1 LFTPQLLVLIHF
13 NLLFWVNASRA
24 KNNQVSVYARITVNG
39 KRANISLKRKVIVS
53 EWNSGKGMAK
63 GNKQESRLLN
73 RYLDNVKNRIY
84 EAHQELVKEKAFI
97 CSQSIKARFLG
108 EDNEEYSL
116 LTLIDYHNT
125 QMSESLTYGTLKNYF
140 TTQKYI
146 KLFLTK
152 KRKTQDVYLSQLTF
166 RFLVDFENF
175 LRAHTPEDHQK
186 KMENNTVMKH
196 IQRLR
201 KMLTLAYKMEWI
213 DKDPFIK
220 FKPTYIKNEREF
232 LREDELQAIIE
243 KEFKIERL
251 TLVKDLFVFSC
262 YTGLSYIDVMN
273 LNEDNIALG
282 IDGGRWI
289 ITNRQKTNNK
299 VKIPLLPIA
308 KELIAKYENHIK
320 TKKTN
325 TLFPTISNQKLNSYL
340 KEIADLCSI
349 KKNLT
354 FHIARHTFA
363 TTITLSNGVPIE
375 TVSKLLGHT
384 KIATTQ
390 IYAKVIERKVS
401 EDMMALRLK
410 MENNKR
416 ENLNN
421 YKVRGE

>member
-1 LFTPQLLVLIHF
+1 MQSQINFTLS
-13 NLLFWVNASRA
+13 FWVNATRI
-24 KNNQVSVYARITVNG
+24 KNNQVSVYGRITVNG
-39 KRANISLKRKVIVS
+39 KRANISLQRKVILS
-53 EWNSGKGMAK
+53 EWDSKKGRAK

-73 RYLDNVKNRIY
+73 RYLDQVKNRVY
-84 EAHQELVKEKAFI
+84 VAYDELIKEKTFI

-146 KLFLTK
+146 KLFLLNK
-152 KRKTQDVYLSQLTF
+152 KAQDIYLSQLTF
-166 RFLVDFENF
+166 RFLVDFEKF
-175 LRAHTPEDHQK
+175 LRCYTPEDHQK

-201 KMLTLAYKMEWI
+201 KMVTLAYKMEWI

-232 LREDELQAIIE
+232 LRKDELQDIIE
-243 KEFKIERL
+243 KEFEIERL
-251 TLVKDLFVFSC
+251 ILVKDLFIFSC
-262 YTGLSYIDVMN
+262 YTGLSYIDVMR

-282 IDGGRWI
+282 IDGGRWL
-289 ITNRQKTNNK
+289 ITNRQKTHNK

-308 KELIAKYENHIK
+308 DALIKKYTNHIK
-320 TKKTN
+320 TKKTK
-325 TLFPTISNQKLNSYL
+325 TLFPNISNQKLNSYL
-340 KEIADLCSI
+340 KEIADLCAI

-401 EDMMALRLK
+401 DDMSILRRKLSKNILK
-410 MENNKR
+410 SNIS
-416 ENLNN
+416 
-421 YKVRGE
+421 

>member
-1 LFTPQLLVLIHF
+1 MQSQNTFSLS
-13 NLLFWVNASRA
+13 FWINATRA
-24 KNNQVSVYARITVNG
+24 INNYSPIYARITVNG
-39 KRANISLKRKVIVS
+39 KRANISLKRKVKIS
-53 EWNSGKGMAK
+53 EWDSSKGKARGT
-63 GNKQESRLLN
+63 KQESRLLN
-73 RYLDNVKNRIY
+73 RYLDLVKNRVY
-84 EAHQELVKEKAFI
+84 EAHDQLVKEKIFI

-116 LTLIDYHNT
+116 LTLVDYHNT

-152 KRKTQDVYLSQLTF
+152 KRKTQDIYLSQLTF
-166 RFLVDFENF
+166 RFLVDFEKF
-175 LRAHTPEDHQK
+175 LRLYIPVDHQK
-186 KMENNTVMKH
+186 KMENNTIMKH

-201 KMLTLAYKMEWI
+201 KMVTLAYKMEWL

-232 LREDELQAIIE
+232 LREDELQNIIE
-243 KEFKIERL
+243 KEFEIERL

-273 LNEDNIALG
+273 LNEDDIAIG

-289 ITNRQKTNNK
+289 ITNRQKTHNK
-299 VKIPLLPIA
+299 VKIPILPTA
-308 KELIAKYENHIK
+308 QELIKKYADHLK
-320 TKKTN
+320 TKKTK
-325 TLFPTISNQKLNSYL
+325 TLFPNISNQKLNSYL
-340 KEIADLCSI
+340 KEIADLCKI

-384 KIATTQ
+384 KITTTQ
-390 IYAKVIERKVS
+390 IYARVIDKKIS
-401 EDMMALRLK
+401 EDMAKLKLRTFPLPI
-410 MENNKR
+410 NNIKK
-416 ENLNN
+416 EI
-421 YKVRGE
+421 

>member
-1 LFTPQLLVLIHF
+1 MQSQTTFTLS
-13 NLLFWVNASRA
+13 FWVNATRV
-24 KNNQVSVYARITVNG
+24 KNNQVSVFARVTVNG
-39 KRANISLKRKVIVS
+39 KRSNISLQRKVILS
-53 EWNSGKGMAK
+53 EWDSNKGRAR

-73 RYLDNVKNRIY
+73 RYLDLVKNRIY
-84 EAHQELVKEKAFI
+84 EAHDQLVKEKTFI

-116 LTLIDYHNT
+116 LTLVDYHNT

-146 KLFLTK
+146 KLFLAK

-166 RFLVDFENF
+166 RFLVDFEKF
-175 LRAHTPEDHQK
+175 LRLYVPEDHQK

-201 KMLTLAYKMEWI
+201 KMVTLAYKMEWI

-232 LREDELQAIIE
+232 LREDELLTIIE
-243 KEFKIERL
+243 KEFDIERL
-251 TLVKDLFVFSC
+251 TLVKDLFIFSC

-273 LNEDNIALG
+273 LNEDNIAIG
-282 IDGGRWI
+282 IDRGRWI
-289 ITNRQKTNNK
+289 ITNRQKTHSK
-299 VKIPLLPIA
+299 VKIPILPIA
-308 KELIAKYENHIK
+308 EELIGKYKGHLK
-320 TKKTN
+320 TKKTK
-325 TLFPTISNQKLNSYL
+325 TLFPNISNQKLNSYL

-363 TTITLSNGVPIE
+363 TTVTLSNGVPIE

-401 EDMMALRLK
+401 EDMHILRNK
-410 MENNKR
+410 FKTNISKNNSSKAQ
-416 ENLNN
+416 NI
-421 YKVRGE
+421 

>member
-1 LFTPQLLVLIHF
+1 MQSQINFTLS
-13 NLLFWVNASRA
+13 FWVNATRI
-24 KNNQVSVYARITVNG
+24 KNNEVSVYGRITVNG
-39 KRANISLKRKVIVS
+39 KRANISLQRKVILS
-53 EWNSGKGMAK
+53 EWDSKRGRAK

-73 RYLDNVKNRIY
+73 RYLDQVKNRVY
-84 EAHQELVKEKAFI
+84 VAYDELIKEKVFI
-97 CSQSIKARFLG
+97 CSQSIKSRFLG

-146 KLFLTK
+146 KLFLLK
-152 KRKTQDVYLSQLTF
+152 KKVQDIYLSQLTF
-166 RFLVDFENF
+166 RFLVDFEKF
-175 LRAHTPEDHQK
+175 LRCYTPEDHQK

-201 KMLTLAYKMEWI
+201 KMVTLAYKMEWI

-232 LREDELQAIIE
+232 LREDELQTIIE

-251 TLVKDLFVFSC
+251 ALVKDLFIFSC

-273 LNEDNIALG
+273 LIEDNIAIG
-282 IDGGRWI
+282 IDGNRWL
-289 ITNRQKTNNK
+289 ITNRQKTHNK

-308 KELIAKYENHIK
+308 EELIIKYQGHIK
-320 TKKTN
+320 TKKTK
-325 TLFPTISNQKLNSYL
+325 TLFPNISNQKLNAYL
-340 KEIADLCSI
+340 KEIADLSGI
-349 KKNLT
+349 RKNLT

-375 TVSKLLGHT
+375 TVSKLLGHS

-401 EDMMALRLK
+401 EDMNLLRNIIAK
-410 MENNKR
+410 KEK
-416 ENLNN
+416 
-421 YKVRGE
+421 KPIKIKIS

>member
-1 LFTPQLLVLIHF
+1 MQSQINFTLS
-13 NLLFWVNASRA
+13 FWVNATRI
-24 KNNQVSVYARITVNG
+24 KNNEVSVYGRITVNG
-39 KRANISLKRKVIVS
+39 KRANISLQRKVILS
-53 EWNSGKGMAK
+53 EWDSKRGRAK

-73 RYLDNVKNRIY
+73 RYLDQVKNRIY
-84 EAHQELVKEKAFI
+84 IAYDELIKEKAFI

-152 KRKTQDVYLSQLTF
+152 KRKIQDIYLSQLTY
-166 RFLVDFENF
+166 RFIVDFEKF
-175 LRAHTPEDHQK
+175 LRSYTPEDHQK
-186 KMENNTVMKH
+186 QMENNTVMKH

-201 KMLTLAYKMEWI
+201 KMVTLAYKMEWI
-213 DKDPFIK
+213 EKDPFIK

-232 LREDELQAIIE
+232 LREDELQDIIK
-243 KEFKIERL
+243 KEFSIERL
-251 TLVKDLFVFSC
+251 TLVKDLFIFSC
-262 YTGLSYIDVMN
+262 YTGLSYVDVMQ

-289 ITNRQKTNNK
+289 ITNRQKTHNK

-308 KELIAKYENHIK
+308 EMLINKYKGHIK
-320 TKKTN
+320 TKKTR
-325 TLFPTISNQKLNSYL
+325 TLFPNISNQKLNSYL
-340 KEIADLCSI
+340 KEIADLCRI

-401 EDMMALRLK
+401 DDMASLRQKL
-410 MENNKR
+410 NNKN
-416 ENLNN
+416 ETSLKEL
-421 YKVRGE
+421 YL